1 VKRTINPGIEIERER
16 ETAKGFYNLLLS
28 VSVLASCEAL
38 YCPQIDTVNRLSK
51 CYNYPRANQQVLRAN
66 VVLKSILDPLI
77 F

>member
-16 ETAKGFYNLLLS
+16 ERETAKGFYDLLLS

-51 CYNYPRANQQVLRAN
+51 CYM
-66 VVLKSILDPLI
+66 
-77 F
+77 